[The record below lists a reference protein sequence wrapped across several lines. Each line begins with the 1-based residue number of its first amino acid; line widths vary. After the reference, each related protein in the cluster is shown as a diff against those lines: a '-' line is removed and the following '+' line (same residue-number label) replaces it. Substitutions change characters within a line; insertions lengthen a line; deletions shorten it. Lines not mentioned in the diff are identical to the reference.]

1 MRTLERV
8 LLWIIVLGLAAIAVI
23 LYERS
28 RTSVNR
34 LDVDPN
40 AAGEIEKAKQR

>member
-1 MRTLERV
+1 MQRV
-8 LLWIIVLGLAAIAVI
+8 LLWIIVVGLALIAIL
-23 LYERS
+23 LYQRS

-40 AAGEIEKAKQR
+40 AAGEIEKAKHR